1 MSCVCRAANLGFPCR
16 IESSIGGSILVLSC
30 VFGDVN
36 IEVDATSSSG
46 AIVFPALFIYPGF
59 HTLEQ
64 TKSSATRHEI

>member
-1 MSCVCRAANLGFPCR
+1 
-16 IESSIGGSILVLSC
+16 LVLSC